1 MAVHQISLAGAMLL
15 VLLAI
20 LFLFLVGPLGLLLLI
35 LAVLLFWYAFG
46 PGSRGAV
53 TVTTP

>member
-1 MAVHQISLAGAMLL
+1 MGVHTFSLTGAILL

-20 LFLFLVGPLGLLLLI
+20 IFLVLIGPFGLLLLI